1 MTFLGISRVEDTNEE
16 MSSDSSVW
24 REVEFESDVEH
35 KEMTRTYGCDDYLS
49 RWLPSIKQ
57 KDEPAQPRKEKI
69 EKRPEKEYPNRLFKS
84 PCHHHEGRT
93 LRENK
98 IQSDPTKKTY
108 FEAIKCSPMKLR
120 QSLANFKRPKLEET
134 FTLEQNTA
142 VNQRSLITK
151 ENATNLATSEES
163 MHRSTNKT
171 STTEKFLNREKMFDK
186 MKTAKAKSSVG
197 IVEMQNDEMGQLG
210 SLCFRKSLSQNC
222 YREQI
227 YTSSNMMGGKLRK
240 VYRGTNRDGVLLTG
254 HHKSKEL
261 LVRCESIM
269 IYPKV
274 LINQKEKSEKLVANS
289 KQSERNVVE
298 RQSDKYQEVI
308 DFKKQKFASRPKE
321 AWNERTGE
329 PPLTV
334 MSKSSETNY
343 TQLPLLNTK
352 DQMMHT
358 EKDET
363 MQRHNPSPEESPD
376 TLDETPADESVQ
388 NYTAPTDLQTN
399 KNTASTK
406 IIIPFGE
413 NESGNQTA
421 ETSRSKSGHVGGER
435 GSPIKTRC
443 LIKET
448 PTLQKVQG
456 VVSHK
461 TGFPQEEGVEGSKK
475 KAEERNE
482 WEGGALVKS
491 RCLKESSKLNAKLHS
506 TRSDPILDVRE
517 SGMSRKLV
525 ITTQYQILNT
535 PSSPAKK
542 FQIPTAVDKSEMF
555 AGRENYPPKNKTSS
569 FRLPYNQKGLFECN
583 KSFDS
588 VHDDDDDGQS
598 LKIGGKGLLNIR
610 PSRLSQNDEKLAGD
624 ESKKRVQFLIHNSRY
639 FT

>member
-1 MTFLGISRVEDTNEE
+1 MTFLGISRIEDTNEE

-49 RWLPSIKQ
+49 RWLPNIKQ
-57 KDEPAQPRKEKI
+57 KDEPTQPRKEKI

-98 IQSDPTKKTY
+98 IQNDPTKKTY

-134 FTLEQNTA
+134 LTLEPNIVVNERPLNT
-142 VNQRSLITK
+142 T

-163 MHRSTNKT
+163 MQRSTNKT
-171 STTEKFLNREKMFDK
+171 STTEKSLIREKTFGK
-186 MKTAKAKSSVG
+186 MRATKPKSSLG

-210 SLCFRKSLSQNC
+210 SLCFRKSLPQNW
-222 YREQI
+222 YKEQI
-227 YTSSNMMGGKLRK
+227 YTPSNMMGGKLRK
-240 VYRGTNRDGVLLTG
+240 LYRGTNRDGVLLTG
-254 HHKSKEL
+254 RHKSNEL

-274 LINQKEKSEKLVANS
+274 LINQKEQSEKLVANC
-289 KQSERNVVE
+289 KQSERHAVE
-298 RQSDKYQEVI
+298 RQSDKYQEVT
-308 DFKKQKFASRPKE
+308 DLKKNKFASRPKE

-329 PPLTV
+329 VPLTV

-343 TQLPLLNTK
+343 TQLPQLNIK
-352 DQMMHT
+352 DQMMYT
-358 EKDET
+358 EMNET
-363 MQRHNPSPEESPD
+363 MQRHNPSPEQSPD

-399 KNTASTK
+399 NTASTK

-413 NESGNQTA
+413 NELRNQTA
-421 ETSRSKSGHVGGER
+421 ETSGSKNGHVGGER

-448 PTLQKVQG
+448 PTPQKVQG

-475 KAEERNE
+475 KAGERNE

-491 RCLKESSKLNAKLHS
+491 RCLKESSKLNEKLHS
-506 TRSDPILDVRE
+506 TRSDLILDVRE
-517 SGMSRKLV
+517 SGMARKLV

-535 PSSPAKK
+535 PSSPVKK
-542 FQIPTAVDKSEMF
+542 FQIPTAVDKRELF

-569 FRLPYNQKGLFECN
+569 FRLPYNQKGLSEYN
-583 KSFDS
+583 KSFDG
-588 VHDDDDDGQS
+588 VHDNAGQS
-598 LKIGGKGLLNIR
+598 LKIGGKGLLNVR
-610 PSRLSQNDEKLAGD
+610 PSRLSRNEEKLAED
-624 ESKKRVQFLIHNSRY
+624 ESKKRVQFLVHNSRY